1 MKHYIYHFI
10 FTFLCLV
17 VLGLSNKVLAF
28 EGIPSEYNM
37 RVWPI
42 SNVDVTDSS
51 GNIIGNIEASYG
63 QAFAA
68 KKEPTNGKF
77 AIYFNGQEGYIDAN
91 TCLVNL
97 PDYLSD
103 VSNVSYNIT
112 NGSGNIYKINGQSIP
127 GITGTKYY
135 KSADLAPLLYPV
147 AQKLRS
153 AAAAAAAKGYGLK
166 IYDAYRPKSVTDE
179 TYSTLNSY
187 LSANPS
193 VKDDMLNDPNGKTWS
208 ISYFLARNVSKHN
221 LGVALDLTL
230 TRGGQELTMQSAIHE
245 LSWRATLDHNNENA
259 DVLSSIMTSVG
270 FETLISEW
278 WHFQIESAGGA
289 TGTFQVCDIDDNCGT
304 ANNGSMAEGDAA
316 SGVCKNLKI
325 DMRRP
330 NNRLLSSSYDPTN
343 YNWPGYQHPA
353 GNYLIAYTA
362 KAACEDDQ
370 ETEYD
375 AFCIDPARDNP
386 NNIDYTIE
394 TELALDNEFGR
405 AIYYL
410 YTDYYIKNKTD
421 EGLFIS
427 TQVAR
432 FLVKNYSEFSG
443 GFLPGNHSANMNAYM
458 TGTITPPAAATIYNQ
473 VVEKAKTTSKQT
485 IEDQA
490 AKLIIEK
497 GEGNEIKDGI
507 QFVITAKNIE
517 DTNNIT
523 NFKIIVKNAGGNDIS
538 DMFSV
543 EGLNNWVNSNGN
555 KTNTITIKSNE
566 NFDENIC
573 EINVEVSGEYSDDYS
588 ISNVFIV
595 HPTNAN
601 DAENYQ
607 RFLIFNKKGKVR
619 LGAEAESP
627 TSETCGDDAVCFTF
641 QSFLCLPTSNT
652 NYIIEGVNLNTFEV
666 DWDNCVID
674 KQDPAGN
681 DYNVVENDYCKIACK
696 EDFAFRLPGGLGDF
710 SQGRYIPIN
719 LDGYTHTVAGVSTQK
734 SCVTSEILVD
744 QYIEDATN
752 LKNDMLNY
760 LNMFYYYVGA
770 AKYLLE
776 NRDEYIN
783 NVRVEDAY
791 VTPIIDI
798 SFFDS
803 IPEAGRDIIS
813 AVENGVAS
821 LICDAKKPS
830 QPSFIHDYL
839 AEYDFDFEYDYY
851 VFEEPEEGE
860 ELDVVKAKVIKAEDT
875 KNGSSDSQPSD
886 IDFSD
891 IKYES
896 ASVPDNMISLPS
908 GITTGN
914 WTVAIQAV
922 VGILSGGALQLP
934 DPCIMIWT
942 WHGAIMEPNEA
953 GKIVQWMKGLGD
965 ILKKAFEIAEKYNE
979 TRDTLVEKTGYIKD
993 CTRWNSGKNY
1003 EFDVELEF
1011 DYDEQEYINMILK
1024 DTELEIDNDPA
1035 FPFSYNLYCE
1045 EMTEVD
1051 NMYTSCKPG
1060 INAPSTGSS
1069 LLDGLVSSLIS
1080 GVEASV
1086 FGIDK
1091 KDVQVPNSI
1100 DILSAG
1106 LSLLDFSSL
1115 NLGSINLGILNDY
1128 SYVSL
1133 NLDDFYF
1140 YIRRLASVAMYG
1152 YPGVGLTGGVNLE
1165 TLFTLFL
1172 QEAIRTFSNKAFIY
1186 YKPKY
1191 SFYTT
1196 PDKGIVSL
1204 TPMTEDSELIDT
1216 DGLVYPIKLTT
1227 KPGEYLYK
1235 LSFENVG
1242 QYFQNETQYG
1252 RVLGSSGYVSILP
1265 TVEISTGI
1273 GIIDKFINSAIG
1285 SVVGYEKNDYLCD
1298 YSVCAVDDPYCEDDP
1313 TTPPTEET
1321 EDGDDGGDDGDGN
1334 TPEEGAS
1341 CQAIYSSQ
1349 TCSND
1354 ATLDDCI
1361 TQLLNDNCCSY
1372 VDALGKMVIS
1382 QNTIDQY
1389 NAVCGKNF
1397 CCSGTGIIDGS
1408 FSSSVGGSPSG
1419 GIIGGNNSYV
1429 NNASTIDN
1437 KLEFF
1442 SKVVSLNNL
1451 FPNAEDSRGFNWI
1464 GETSDGLL
1472 IDDVISEIEEK
1483 GESIY
1488 SEEPVYSLILD
1499 PECAARIREYNAQQE
1514 ASDLGFND
1522 FTLKDYD
1529 SVFLNELE
1537 SYGCVVTNDNTGTD
1551 DD

>member
-1 MKHYIYHFI
+1 MIKKNRIIICI
-10 FTFLCLV
+10 FLFLCFLFA
-17 VLGLSNKVLAF
+17 NKVLA
-28 EGIPSEYNM
+28 EGLEGGVCEYVSINLRSNYQLYSANYDPSNY
-37 RVWPI
+37 RW
-42 SNVDVTDSS
+42 
-51 GNIIGNIEASYG
+51 
-63 QAFAA
+63 Q
-68 KKEPTNGKF
+68 
-77 AIYFNGQEGYIDAN
+77 GY
-91 TCLVNL
+91 
-97 PDYLSD
+97 SH
-103 VSNVSYNIT
+103 
-112 NGSGNIYKINGQSIP
+112 NGSY
-127 GITGTKYY
+127 
-135 KSADLAPLLYPV
+135 
-147 AQKLRS
+147 
-153 AAAAAAAKGYGLK
+153 
-166 IYDAYRPKSVTDE
+166 
-179 TYSTLNSY
+179 
-187 LSANPS
+187 
-193 VKDDMLNDPNGKTWS
+193 
-208 ISYFLARNVSKHN
+208 
-221 LGVALDLTL
+221 
-230 TRGGQELTMQSAIHE
+230 
-245 LSWRATLDHNNENA
+245 
-259 DVLSSIMTSVG
+259 
-270 FETLISEW
+270 
-278 WHFQIESAGGA
+278 
-289 TGTFQVCDIDDNCGT
+289 
-304 ANNGSMAEGDAA
+304 
-316 SGVCKNLKI
+316 
-325 DMRRP
+325 
-330 NNRLLSSSYDPTN
+330 
-343 YNWPGYQHPA
+343 
-353 GNYLIAYTA
+353 YLIAYTA
-362 KAACEDDQ
+362 KAACQDDNS
-370 ETEYD
+370 TTYD
-375 AFCIDPARDNP
+375 AFCIDPSRDNP
-386 NNIDYTIE
+386 HGE
-394 TELALDNEFGR
+394 TFVLTDQLKPDTAFGR
-405 AIYYL
+405 AVYYL
-410 YTDYYIKNKTD
+410 YTDYYLNNKTD

-427 TQVAR
+427 TQVSR
-432 FLVKNYSEFSG
+432 YLVKKYL
-443 GFLPGNHSANMNAYM
+443 GFLDGSHSSSLSAYM
-458 TGTITPPAAATIYNQ
+458 NDPMTPSTAATIFNQ
-473 VVEKAKTTSKQT
+473 VVAKAESTTEADIAAMAASLELELT
-485 IEDQA
+485 GGEDNA
-490 AKLIIEK
+490 
-497 GEGNEIKDGI
+497 GDVREGMK
-507 QFVITAKNIE
+507 FTLTAKNVSDPSGLKNMSVTVLNGAGQDISSMFTISGQNNWQSSDGDSVATITVKAN
-517 DTNNIT
+517 DTYDEAICNIT
-523 NFKIIVKNAGGNDIS
+523 
-538 DMFSV
+538 
-543 EGLNNWVNSNGN
+543 LQ
-555 KTNTITIKSNE
+555 
-566 NFDENIC
+566 
-573 EINVEVSGEYSDDYS
+573 VSADYSDFYS
-588 ISNVFIV
+588 ASNIFLAKAAS
-595 HPTNAN
+595 AN
-601 DAENYQ
+601 DAANFQ
-607 RFLIFNKKGKVR
+607 RFIIFNKQGEVR
-619 LGAEAESP
+619 LGAEVDAPAYPECG
-627 TSETCGDDAVCFTF
+627 SEEDATCFTF

-652 NYIIEGVNLNTFEV
+652 NYIIEGVNLNTLAV

-674 KQDPAGN
+674 QKDPDGN

-719 LDGYTHTVAGVSTQK
+719 LDGYTHTVAGVATQK

-752 LKNDMLNY
+752 LKKEMLNY
-760 LNMFYYYVGA
+760 LNMFYYYIGA
-770 AKYLLE
+770 AKYLIE

-783 NVRVEDAY
+783 NVRVSSAY
-791 VTPIIDI
+791 VTPILDVT
-798 SFFDS
+798 FFDKF
-803 IPEAGRDIIS
+803 PNGGRQIMAEIEKF
-813 AVENGVAS
+813 AAKLV
-821 LICDAKKPS
+821 CDASEPA
-830 QPSFIHDYL
+830 QPAYIHDYL
-839 AEYDFDFEYDYY
+839 AKYSFNFEYDYY
-851 VFEEPEEGE
+851 IFEEPEDGE
-860 ELDVVKAKVIKAEDT
+860 ELDIVKAKVIKADDT
-875 KNGSSDSQPSD
+875 KNGSSGTRPSD
-886 IDFSD
+886 INFDT
-891 IKYES
+891 IAYKE
-896 ASVPDNMISLPS
+896 ASVPDNMREIP
-908 GITTGN
+908 GIPTFGN
-914 WTVAIQAV
+914 WTAIAQAAAM
-922 VGILSGGALQLP
+922 IIIKAQLP
-934 DPCIMIWT
+934 NPCPMLWL
-942 WHGAIMEPNEA
+942 WHGAMSEPNDLT
-953 GKIVQWMKGLGD
+953 KNFQWLTGVGR
-965 ILKKAFEIAEKYNE
+965 ILKQAYEIAQKYNE
-979 TRDTLVEKTGYIKD
+979 TRETLVEKTGYIKD

-1003 EFDVELEF
+1003 EFQVELDF
-1011 DYDEQEYINMILK
+1011 DYDEQEYINMILN
-1024 DTELEIDNDPA
+1024 DTQLEIDNEPEY
-1035 FPFSYNLYCE
+1035 PFSYNLYCN

-1051 NMYTSCKPG
+1051 NMYTKCKPG
-1060 INAPSTGSS
+1060 INAPSTGNS
-1069 LLDGLVSSLIS
+1069 LLDGLVSSIIS
-1080 GVEASV
+1080 GVESSV
-1086 FGIDK
+1086 FGIEK
-1091 KDVQVPNSI
+1091 KDVQVPNDI
-1100 DILSAG
+1100 NILSAG
-1106 LSLLDFSSL
+1106 LSLLDFSNL
-1115 NLGSINLGILNDY
+1115 NLGSLNLGILNDY

-1165 TLFTLFL
+1165 TVFSLFL

-1191 SFYTT
+1191 SFFTT

-1227 KPGEYLYK
+1227 RPGDYLYK
-1235 LSFENVG
+1235 LTFENVG

-1451 FPNAEDSRGFNWI
+1451 FPNDDESRGFNWV
-1464 GETSDGLL
+1464 GATSDGVE
-1472 IDDVISEIEEK
+1472 IDTVISEIEEK